1 VRDRIVLG
9 TGLNVSKSEAALVHR
24 ALRKDYTD
32 AYRARSSAVVIL
44 GQVLA
49 NHLAVGWTGI
59 SHTSDLAELVALGP
73 GSSSFSGLVL
83 NLQVH
88 PLLRQA
94 LGLPRAS
101 A

>member
-9 TGLNVSKSEAALVHR
+9 TGLNVSKAEAALVHR
-24 ALRKDYTD
+24 ALRKDYSD
-32 AYRARSSAVVIL
+32 AYRARSSPIVIL

-59 SHTSDLAELVALGP
+59 SHTSDMAELVALGS
-73 GSSSFSGLVL
+73 GSEAFSGVLL

-88 PLLRQA
+88 SLLRQA
-94 LGLPRAS
+94 LGLPRAAS
-101 A
+101 